1 MQKLSESVYSILF
14 WCISGML
21 VWLVILPIALI
32 CLPIIVLVK
41 AAGQVLFQIPQQNL
55 VESTRKPPFNPEHQ
69 SSDVS
74 KSLLTSLLL
83 VVLVEL
89 PALLAAVISLQPE
102 RFIKGESAHSQ
113 TLQPPAAKAHK
124 TSSQDTLEE

>member
-1 MQKLSESVYSILF
+1 MQKLSESVYSNLF

-41 AAGQVLFQIPQQNL
+41 AAGQILFQMPQQNV
-55 VESTRKPPFNPEHQ
+55 VESTRKPLYNSESQ
-69 SSDVS
+69 STDAS

-83 VVLVEL
+83 VILIEV

-113 TLQPPAAKAHK
+113 SLGLPSAKAHE
-124 TSSQDTLEE
+124 TSSQDTIEP

>member
-1 MQKLSESVYSILF
+1 MQKLSESIYSNLF

-41 AAGQVLFQIPQQNL
+41 AAGQVIFQMPQQNV
-55 VESTRKPPFNPEHQ
+55 VESTRKPLSNTESQ
-69 SSDVS
+69 STNASN
-74 KSLLTSLLL
+74 SLLTSLLL
-83 VVLVEL
+83 VILIEV

-113 TLQPPAAKAHK
+113 AVQPTPTKAHEM
-124 TSSQDTLEE
+124 SSQDSIEP